1 MNRNL
6 ALEFVRVTEAA
17 ALSAGRWIGRG
28 DKMAADDAAVEA
40 MRSSFA
46 SIEFDGQVVIGEGE
60 MDEAPMLYIGE
71 KIGTGNGPRI
81 EIACDPLEGTA
92 ITAMGRTEA
101 IAVIAAAETGGFLHA
116 PDMYMDKIAVGPGA
130 RGAIDISK
138 SVTWNLKEAARA
150 LSKNVEDMMVILL
163 DRDRHQEI
171 MKEVRAAG
179 ARIRLIDDG
188 DVSAAIATAQ
198 PETGIDMLLGCGG
211 APEGVIAAAALRC
224 LGGDMQA
231 RLVFQN
237 ETEIARGKKMR
248 ITDVNRVYKLQRNRQ
263 R

>member
-1 MNRNL
+1 
-6 ALEFVRVTEAA
+6 
-17 ALSAGRWIGRG
+17 
-28 DKMAADDAAVEA
+28 
-40 MRSSFA
+40 
-46 SIEFDGQVVIGEGE
+46 
-60 MDEAPMLYIGE
+60 
-71 KIGTGNGPRI
+71 
-81 EIACDPLEGTA
+81 
-92 ITAMGRTEA
+92 
-101 IAVIAAAETGGFLHA
+101 
-116 PDMYMDKIAVGPGA
+116 
-130 RGAIDISK
+130 
-138 SVTWNLKEAARA
+138 
-150 LSKNVEDMMVILL
+150 MVILR